1 MGLEVKTSDEISRT
15 GAVEGLGSAS
25 YVQEGFRL
33 PDGTVFGPVPTPDST
48 VVAKVISHGQP
59 DMSKLAEQRATIR
72 DELKGQRGRDRE
84 MLFEASLREALIK
97 QGKIKIHQDVINRLI
112 TQYRGA

>member
-1 MGLEVKTSDEISRT
+1 MKTSDEISRT